1 MEVQTLEGEWVTAHP
16 IEGTL
21 VVTVGDLL
29 MRWTNDGFKS
39 TPHRVVNRKGVER
52 YSMVIAWDPNF
63 ETVVDPTVVC
73 QNGEQPLYP
82 PVNCGDYV
90 LSRFDSSFNYRQ

>member
-1 MEVQTLEGEWVTAHP
+1 
-16 IEGTL
+16 
-21 VVTVGDLL
+21 VVNVGDLL